1 MAKTEVKVGLKDANM
16 GIAIAYGSEERA
28 QAGGNYNVNI
38 EYAEHKPPSKKKLI
52 AASLML
58 HVDIGQYRYPYNNSY
73 PSYSDNAGYEN
84 TSFNPPTGYEIVTRD
99 PTKTT
104 IRPSPV
110 VPVSG
115 IKLIWYETGYPYIKK
130 EYDPPSSLAH
140 GDWIEVKM
148 PSDHLPYIYASGS
161 SITIRQMRA
170 YTPQTNG
177 ENNRIP
183 GKVAYKWDKNNT
195 GSFLYVYDFWARIN
209 VNITDSH
216 LEQRSYLKLVYADY
230 PQIPTVKSPILG
242 ETVAP
247 SGGVV
252 RFSWA
257 HNPSPQSNLP
267 QKGYNLQISGDGLTW
282 ETITA
287 TSTNQYADVPIAKIP
302 SGNFYWR
309 VQTIDTDDAPSDYSD
324 QAYAYYG
331 TAPTAPS
338 IVTSVFTAAKPRL
351 IWTTTFA
358 QSAYKVQILKGATY
372 IVDITAE
379 SSDQFY
385 DIPVALENG
394 EQYTVRVS
402 ARDEA
407 AHYSAWA
414 EDAITANYIIPT
426 TPSFV
431 LSKKKDSIDIVISHN
446 QTGILRYDIYRFAP
460 GDTDFIRIGS
470 TTTKKY
476 KDWSVMDGEVRYKVI
491 AVSDSGESKGAQ
503 QRTTFE
509 LTTGWLTPV
518 DDPAHPFEVRYNVQ
532 DRYHTDYDVSM
543 MEYAGREK
551 PVAEFGQIAQR
562 SISVSFA
569 TNDKDAYKALER
581 VIRQRKTVLYRNAR
595 MKMYGVCIS
604 PSDQP
609 ADYYGMIY
617 NLSFV
622 INEVEHSEV
631 V

>member
-1 MAKTEVKVGLKDANM
+1 MAKTTIKTYFTGGIGLDNIIRVDGSAEQCQKYAR
-16 GIAIAYGSEERA
+16 GITTLNYSGLIIPAGKKAISHA
-28 QAGGNYNVNI
+28 I
-38 EYAEHKPPSKKKLI
+38 K
-52 AASLML
+52 L
-58 HVDIGQYRYPYNNSY
+58 HVGTSNERYWQKRSRSTTPPDGYTVQDTTSDPENVYVNPTPAIPARGFACMQYTAGHVSIAKSY
-73 PSYSDNAGYEN
+73 DNLPD
-84 TSFNPPTGYEIVTRD
+84 T
-99 PTKTT
+99 
-104 IRPSPV
+104 
-110 VPVSG
+110 VSN
-115 IKLIWYETGYPYIKK
+115 
-130 EYDPPSSLAH
+130 
-140 GDWIEVKM
+140 GDWITLDLPQGYDM
-148 PSDHLPYIYASGS
+148 PSDGS
-161 SITIRQMRA
+161 VYLAQMSA
-170 YTPQTNG
+170 YTPASNPID
-177 ENNRIP
+177 NRIP
-183 GKVAYKWDKNNT
+183 AKIAYKYTAD
-195 GSFLYVYDFWARIN
+195 GLYYYDFYSHFWTN
-209 VNITDSH
+209 YTDYD
-216 LEQRSYLKLVYADY
+216 LAYRSYIETVIADC
-230 PQIPTVKSPILG
+230 PQIPTVKSPIMG

-252 RFSWA
+252 RFGWA

-426 TPSFV
+426 TPTFL
-431 LSKKKDSIDIVISHN
+431 LSKKKDSIEIIISHN
-446 QTGILRYDIYRFAP
+446 QTGILRYDIYRFGP

-476 KDWSVMDGEVRYKVI
+476 TDWSVMDGQNRYKVI
-491 AVSDSGESKGAQ
+491 AVSASGESKGAQ

-518 DDPAHPFEVRYNVQ
+518 DDPSHAFEVRYNVQ
-532 DRYHTDYDVSM
+532 DRYYTDYDVSM

-551 PVAEFGQIAQR
+551 PVAEFGQIAQK

-569 TNDKDAYKALER
+569 TNDKNAYKALEK
-581 VIRQRKTVLYRNAR
+581 VIQQRKTVLYRNAR

-617 NLSFV
+617 NLSFA